1 MKGIAH
7 GGEFNRTIGRF
18 AINASGGMGLSCG
31 EQKHFAAGAGSG
43 CTLGLMQLEPIKL
56 GLGRSD
62 WSRSPVLGARGS
74 TARDFADLVAGQLVG
89 TVLPW
94 SQREALIEAALAQGI
109 NRFEANLIIAAV
121 QHQMGVGKRRSD
133 EKKAPLYRRIALG
146 LGVFLVV
153 QAGIVAAAWHW
164 FF

>member
-1 MKGIAH
+1 
-7 GGEFNRTIGRF
+7 
-18 AINASGGMGLSCG
+18 
-31 EQKHFAAGAGSG
+31 
-43 CTLGLMQLEPIKL
+43 MQLEPIRL
-56 GLGRSD
+56 GLRSGDLSRTGLSGSD
-62 WSRSPVLGARGS
+62 WSRSAVLGMRGS
-74 TARDFADLVAGQLVG
+74 TARGFADQVAGQLVG

-94 SQREALIEAALAQGI
+94 SQRETLIEAALAQGI

-146 LGVFLVV
+146 VGVFLLV
-153 QAGIVAAAWHW
+153 QAGIVVAAWHW

>member
-1 MKGIAH
+1 
-7 GGEFNRTIGRF
+7 
-18 AINASGGMGLSCG
+18 
-31 EQKHFAAGAGSG
+31 
-43 CTLGLMQLEPIKL
+43 MQLEPIKL
-56 GLGRSD
+56 RLGRSD
-62 WSRSPVLGARGS
+62 WSRSAVLGARGS

-94 SQREALIEAALAQGI
+94 SQREALIEAAVAQGI

-133 EKKAPLYRRIALG
+133 EKKTPLYRRIALG
-146 LGVFLVV
+146 VGVFLLV